1 MQTYT
6 HSTRLTFESSITA
19 SPPSLT
25 PSTLLQLPPGSGANG
40 TARCTAGM
48 KLNGIGL
55 NACVEDVGLTVHM
68 DGGEDE
74 ITCTASWGQD
84 EHSTCARSHQQTQ
97 ARTCKLQ
104 VMIPVRAKSF
114 RWHWNRIKLATGCSS
129 VSQSAP
135 SWAPTCAHPT
145 DELAVSALFCC
156 AFRVLTADPSH
167 SISDASNIMK
177 RDCVRPVVDRLQAED
192 GDDQK
197 RCFERFF
204 YCWCTNPAPMLLPPL
219 LPVN

>member
-1 MQTYT
+1 
-6 HSTRLTFESSITA
+6 
-19 SPPSLT
+19 
-25 PSTLLQLPPGSGANG
+25 
-40 TARCTAGM
+40 
-48 KLNGIGL
+48 
-55 NACVEDVGLTVHM
+55 
-68 DGGEDE
+68 
-74 ITCTASWGQD
+74 
-84 EHSTCARSHQQTQ
+84 
-97 ARTCKLQ
+97 
-104 VMIPVRAKSF
+104 MIPVRAKSF

-129 VSQSAP
+129 VSQSAL

-204 YCWCTNPAPMLLPPL
+204 YCWCMNPAPMLLPPTPPSEL
-219 LPVN
+219 VQGAAMSTAAVMPFRSFVQTPIFSVSPSSFSLQRI

>member
-1 MQTYT
+1 
-6 HSTRLTFESSITA
+6 
-19 SPPSLT
+19 
-25 PSTLLQLPPGSGANG
+25 
-40 TARCTAGM
+40 
-48 KLNGIGL
+48 
-55 NACVEDVGLTVHM
+55 
-68 DGGEDE
+68 
-74 ITCTASWGQD
+74 
-84 EHSTCARSHQQTQ
+84 
-97 ARTCKLQ
+97 
-104 VMIPVRAKSF
+104 MIPVRAKSF

-129 VSQSAP
+129 VSQSAL

-204 YCWCTNPAPMLLPPL
+204 YCWCTNPAPMHIVTWDGGGAHANSRWNEELVRTERERERESALFKDSL
-219 LPVN
+219 ARTE